1 MISVIKTYDSDV
13 AVKLGGCDS
22 CGCHEDL
29 IHVAG
34 QLTCSIQCTD
44 ELYAGVLD
52 KKKSRAHTR
61 GD

>member
-29 IHVAG
+29 V
-34 QLTCSIQCTD
+34 TVSFYRD
-44 ELYAGVLD
+44 E
-52 KKKSRAHTR
+52 
-61 GD
+61 